1 MFEDREF
8 SWKYFFMTGNIN
20 AYLLTKELQQDQYT
34 ESEEEVYTSLED
46 EME

>member
-1 MFEDREF
+1 MFEDRDF

-20 AYLLTKELQQDQYT
+20 AYLLTKELEQANF
-34 ESEEEVYTSLED
+34 SEENEDQLSFMED